1 MTSFSCRMA
10 KMKKTRKVCLKFD
23 RVQRSLVWLN
33 RQLSLVEL
41 NPFTNTRLVS
51 SIKYQLSPH

>member
-1 MTSFSCRMA
+1 
-10 KMKKTRKVCLKFD
+10 MKKMRKVCLKFD

-51 SIKYQLSPH
+51 RIKYQLSPH